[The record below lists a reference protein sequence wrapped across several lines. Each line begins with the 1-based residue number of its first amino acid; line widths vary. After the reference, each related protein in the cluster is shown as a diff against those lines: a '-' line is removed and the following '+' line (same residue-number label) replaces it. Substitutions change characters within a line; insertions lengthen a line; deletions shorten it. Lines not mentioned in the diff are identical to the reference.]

1 MRILVAEDDSVSRV
15 ILKVK
20 LRKMGYDVI
29 VTEDGEQ
36 AWDAFHAEKPHLV
49 ITDWMMPNVDGLE
62 LCRRIRA
69 LIQERY
75 IYIIILTGVEGKK
88 AYLEGIDAGADD
100 FLHKP
105 VDMDELTARLH
116 VASRIITLRTEMRQL
131 EGLLP
136 ICSYCKKIRDEND
149 SWLPIEGYISTR
161 TEAKFSH
168 GACPSCI
175 AKYVTP
181 ELEELRRKKGL
192 GAM

>member
-1 MRILVAEDDSVSRV
+1 MKILVAEDDSVSRV

-20 LRKMGYDVI
+20 LKNMGYDVI
-29 VTEDGEQ
+29 VTEDGEE
-36 AWDAFHAEKPHLV
+36 AWEEFHAEKPQLV

-62 LCRRIRA
+62 LCRRIRT
-69 LIQERY
+69 LTQERY
-75 IYIIILTGVEGKK
+75 IYIVILTGVEGKK
-88 AYLEGIDAGADD
+88 AYLEGIEAGADD

-149 SWLPIEGYISTR
+149 SWMPIEGYISTR

-175 AKYVTP
+175 EKYVTP
-181 ELEELRRKKGL
+181 ELEEMKRKR
-192 GAM
+192 MTR

>member
-1 MRILVAEDDSVSRV
+1 MKILVAEDDSVSRV

-20 LRKMGYDVI
+20 LKNMGYDVI
-29 VTEDGEQ
+29 VTEDGEE
-36 AWDAFHAEKPHLV
+36 AWEEFHAEKPQLV

-62 LCRRIRA
+62 LCRRIRT
-69 LIQERY
+69 LTQERY
-75 IYIIILTGVEGKK
+75 IYIVILTGVEGKK
-88 AYLEGIDAGADD
+88 AYLEGIEAGADD

-116 VASRIITLRTEMRQL
+116 VASRSITLRTEMRQL

-149 SWLPIEGYISTR
+149 SWMPIEGYISTR

-175 AKYVTP
+175 EKYVTP
-181 ELEELRRKKGL
+181 ELEEMKRKR
-192 GAM
+192 MTR

>member
-1 MRILVAEDDSVSRV
+1 MKILVAEDDSVSRV

-20 LRKMGYDVI
+20 LRNMGYDVI
-29 VTEDGEQ
+29 VTEDGGE
-36 AWDAFHAEKPHLV
+36 AWEAFHAQKPHLV

-62 LCRRIRA
+62 LCRRIRSQT
-69 LIQERY
+69 QERY
-75 IYIIILTGVEGKK
+75 IYIVILTGVEGKK
-88 AYLEGIDAGADD
+88 AYLEGIEAGADD

-116 VASRIITLRTEMRQL
+116 VASRMITLRTEMRQL

-136 ICSYCKKIRDEND
+136 ICSYCKKIRDEHD
-149 SWLPIEGYISTR
+149 LWMPIEGYISTR

-175 AKYVTP
+175 EKYVNP
-181 ELEELRRKKGL
+181 ELEEMKRKRL
-192 GAM
+192 AR

>member
-1 MRILVAEDDSVSRV
+1 MKILVAEDDSVSRV

-20 LRKMGYDVI
+20 LKNMGYDVI
-29 VTEDGEQ
+29 VTEDGEE
-36 AWDAFHAEKPHLV
+36 AWEEFHAEKPQLV

-62 LCRRIRA
+62 LCRRIRT
-69 LIQERY
+69 LTQERY
-75 IYIIILTGVEGKK
+75 IYIVILTGGEGKK
-88 AYLEGIDAGADD
+88 AYLEGIEAGADD

-149 SWLPIEGYISTR
+149 SWMPIEGYISTR

-175 AKYVTP
+175 EKYVTP
-181 ELEELRRKKGL
+181 ELEEMKRKR
-192 GAM
+192 MTR